1 MPSLEKKNY
10 LHSLRNL
17 YFSDEYFMNEYTV
30 KNVILIV
37 LIMDDDDLFCSI
49 ERIETF
55 IILIFQT
62 TVSIY
67 HEHM

>member
-1 MPSLEKKNY
+1 
-10 LHSLRNL
+10 
-17 YFSDEYFMNEYTV
+17 MNEYSEEY
-30 KNVILIV
+30 VILIV